1 MAPSPPVPSSP
12 QKNALRRALRARRA
26 TLDPATSA
34 TASAALT
41 TAILAHPAWQAARS
55 VAAFVGVRGEPDTR
69 PLLEAALAEGR
80 ALWLPRVL
88 HGPSGL
94 SELVAVH
101 DLTVLA
107 PAGFGLLEPARR
119 PSEATL
125 PSVTADSPLDLVLL
139 PGLAF
144 SRAGARLG
152 FGAGHYD
159 RLLAP
164 AARSPT
170 PVRMGIAFATFLDPH
185 EGTLPIEA
193 HDVAVHFVATETGVH
208 RCAPAPTPA

>member
-1 MAPSPPVPSSP
+1 MAPSPPVPSDP
-12 QKNALRRALRARRA
+12 VKKALRRALRARRA
-26 TLDPATSA
+26 VLDPTASA
-34 TASAALT
+34 TASEALT
-41 TAILAHPAWQAARS
+41 AAILAHPAWRAARS

-80 ALWLPRVL
+80 SLWLPRVL
-88 HGPSGL
+88 HGPAGL
-94 SELVAVH
+94 SELVAVT
-101 DLTVLA
+101 DLAVLA

-119 PSEATL
+119 PDEVTL

-144 SRAGARLG
+144 SRSGVRLG

-164 AARSPT
+164 AARAST
-170 PVRMGIAFATFLDPH
+170 PVRMGIAFAAFLDPP
-185 EGTLPIEA
+185 EGPLPVEP
-193 HDVAVHFVATETGVH
+193 HDVAVHFVATETGIH
-208 RCAPAPTPA
+208 RCTPA